1 MTRPQYFF
9 VHLPK
14 CAGTSLLKSLGR
26 VGKRRLIIV
35 SKYPQSKRA
44 AQTGLNQLLADRR
57 LTIDDPDM
65 IFGHDVFHGIHQN
78 STRPVHYATIMR
90 DPVQRW
96 ISQYRYMVD
105 CSQNKSSPIHE
116 YSRKAVVEG
125 EQILSMEQCA
135 QRGQW
140 TNMMTNYLAA
150 AFDTNLE
157 SARWGI
163 QSQEQLSQMALGF
176 VDKMSFIGFVDSIA
190 EDEATIAKWL
200 RLRPKLKVVNSSKT
214 QVVQRPSDQT
224 LNSIREINGLD
235 QVIYDH
241 AKKHRRN
248 GCILQP

>member
-1 MTRPQYFF
+1 MMRPQYFF

-57 LTIDDPDM
+57 LTIEDPDM

-78 STRPVHYATIMR
+78 STRPVRYATIMR
-90 DPVQRW
+90 DPVERW

-105 CSQNKSSPIHE
+105 CSQNTSSPIHE
-116 YSRKAVVEG
+116 YSRKAVVDND
-125 EQILSMEQCA
+125 QTLSMTQCA
-135 QRGQW
+135 ERGLW

-150 AFDTNLE
+150 AFDSNLE

-163 QSQEQLSQMALGF
+163 QSQDQLREMALAFVEQMA
-176 VDKMSFIGFVDSIA
+176 FIGFVDSIA
-190 EDEATIAKWL
+190 GDEATIAKWL
-200 RLRPKLKVVNSSKT
+200 GLRPKLKVVNSSKT
-214 QVVQRPSDQT
+214 KVVEQPSGRT
-224 LNSIREINGLD
+224 LGVIREINSLD
-235 QVIYDH
+235 QVVFDH
-241 AKKHRRN
+241 AKMRRAREA
-248 GCILQP
+248 

>member
-1 MTRPQYFF
+1 MMRPQYFF

-35 SKYPQSKRA
+35 SKFPQSKRA

-105 CSQNKSSPIHE
+105 CSQDTNSPIHA
-116 YSRKAVVEG
+116 YSRGAVVEG
-125 EQILSMEQCA
+125 EQTLSMTQCA
-135 QRGQW
+135 ERGKW

-163 QSQEQLSQMALGF
+163 GSQDQLREMALGF
-176 VDKMSFIGFVDSIA
+176 VDRMNFIGFVDSI
-190 EDEATIAKWL
+190 EDDEATIAKWL
-200 RLRPKLKVVNSSKT
+200 GLRPKLKVVNSSKT
-214 QVVQRPSDQT
+214 KVVQQPSGET
-224 LNSIREINGLD
+224 LELIREINGLD

-241 AKKHRRN
+241 AKMRKATE
-248 GCILQP
+248 I

>member
-1 MTRPQYFF
+1 MMQPQYFF

-26 VGKRRLIIV
+26 VGKQRLIII

-44 AQTGLNQLLADRR
+44 AQTGLNQLLAQWR

-65 IFGHDVFHGIHQN
+65 IFGHDVFYGIHQN

-90 DPVQRW
+90 DPVKRW

-105 CSQNKSSPIHE
+105 CSQNKSSPIHD
-116 YSRKAVVEG
+116 YSRSAVVEG
-125 EQILSMEQCA
+125 DQILSMMQCA
-135 QRGQW
+135 QRGLW

-150 AFDTNLE
+150 AFDSNLE

-163 QSQEQLSQMALGF
+163 HSHDQLQEMALAF
-176 VDKMSFIGFVDSIA
+176 VDRMTFVGFVDSIA

-200 RLRPKLKVVNSSKT
+200 GLRPKLKIVNSSKT
-214 QVVQRPSDQT
+214 KVAEQPAKET
-224 LNSIREINGLD
+224 LELIREINRLD
-235 QVIYDH
+235 EVIYDH
-241 AKKHRRN
+241 AKARKAGKIN
-248 GCILQP
+248 